1 MTAHRQAARADG
13 RILRV
18 FLSPWPGLLLPF
30 LSSCRQASP
39 CCWFP
44 KLLAFVSTPSRRL
57 PEAKAQMP
65 LAPLQMPAK
74 VPGSLSESHV
84 VFPMDPW
91 RPELSQSGQSPLSGP
106 AGWGATG
113 WVWQAG
119 SPGQGCP
126 LSGQAWGEGGGPRAP
141 GWLPAGAGRP
151 EQRVFTPHPDS
162 SQTLISE
169 LLCGPDPGLGAVGAQ
184 RQEVLPS
191 RSFHPVGSSR
201 KLATEK

>member
-1 MTAHRQAARADG
+1 MWY
-13 RILRV
+13 
-18 FLSPWPGLLLPF
+18 FPSGLI
-30 LSSCRQASP
+30 
-39 CCWFP
+39 
-44 KLLAFVSTPSRRL
+44 
-57 PEAKAQMP
+57 
-65 LAPLQMPAK
+65 
-74 VPGSLSESHV
+74 
-84 VFPMDPW
+84 DPW

-126 LSGQAWGEGGGPRAP
+126 LSGQAWGEGGGPRAS

-191 RSFHPVGSSR
+191 RSFHPVGSIS
-201 KLATEK
+201 LAPHQPGSGNPEALCLCPFDWGPLFPGNEPQTCWLSPPSPLV